1 MNYDLRT
8 MNFLDLVFPKKCV
21 NCGRF
26 GGYICADCSK
36 KIVVVDHPICPI
48 CQRQAIGGK
57 THPGCRGKY
66 KLDGLVAGLRYRG
79 PVRKGISK
87 IKYRFNW
94 DIAET
99 FVGLMSEQIWR
110 FTMPAD
116 FILVPIP
123 LHSRRK
129 NWRGF
134 NQAELIC
141 QILAKRFKV
150 RWQNSLVRTKE
161 TKTQVG
167 LSQKDRQINIKG
179 ALRLAPLRQTQGLKT
194 LAPLEYSRGKQ
205 GKLFSHPVILVDDV
219 FTTGATMFEACNV
232 LKRAGA
238 QEVWAMVMAL
248 D

>member
-1 MNYDLRT
+1 MLLLT
-8 MNFLDLVFPKKCV
+8 MNFFLDLLFPKKCV
-21 NCGRF
+21 NCGMF

-36 KIVVVDHPICPI
+36 KIVIVEHPICPV

-66 KLDGLVAGLRYRG
+66 KLDGLVAGLRYKG

-110 FTMPAD
+110 FAMPAD

-123 LHSRRK
+123 LHARRK

-141 QILAKRFKV
+141 QILAKKFKV

-167 LSQKDRQINIKG
+167 LSQKDRLANIKG
-179 ALRLAPLRQTQGLKT
+179 ALRLAPLRPIRITQGKQAQGLKT
-194 LAPLEYSRGKQ
+194 LAQ

-238 QEVWAMVMAL
+238 REVWAMVMAL